1 MRLLDVLGPFAMA
14 VDRIGAE
21 ADQLDV
27 ALVEIGLE
35 LGGGAELGGADGG
48 EVLGV
53 GEEDAPAVAQPFVEA
68 DLAFGGFRL
77 EVGRGV
83 ADAQSHENYSCS
95 NFLKVIGM

>member
-1 MRLLDVLGPFAMA
+1 M
-14 VDRIGAE
+14 
-21 ADQLDV
+21 
-27 ALVEIGLE
+27 
-35 LGGGAELGGADGG
+35 
-48 EVLGV
+48 
-53 GEEDAPAVAQPFVEA
+53 EA